1 MKTINKVLLGLA
13 TATTIVAP
21 LVPKNINVNIT
32 MQAQSTVHKEKP
44 YKLVSTTC
52 DLKASS
58 TTDLGM
64 QVCEYSC
71 RGGDKVTIYKTFRT
85 NAVSC
90 PNTVHEKVKETSRQ

>member
-21 LVPKNINVNIT
+21 LVPKNININII
-32 MQAQSTVHKEKP
+32 MEAQDVHKEKP
-44 YKLVSTTC
+44 YKLMSTTC
-52 DLKASS
+52 DLKSK
-58 TTDLGM
+58 TTTELGM

-71 RGGDKVTIYKTFRT
+71 RDGDKVTIYKTFRT

-90 PNTVHEKVKETSRQ
+90 PSTVNEKVKQTSR